1 MTSVSSAND
10 EAASSS
16 HGEVITSLGCSSS
29 NIDNQDV
36 KMKRVADYMYMDPQL
51 YEARLHMNS
60 VSGSQGEII
69 TTTTSSDQDIVKMKK
84 EEYTYMDP
92 LLYKAA
98 ADGSFGP
105 FDIIEKELSL
115 IITPDKNT
123 ILHIHIRSQDIEST
137 TTGFM
142 KQVVAKCP
150 SLRLQVNAI
159 GDTPLHVAAKYG
171 NNHAVKFLIDSAKV
185 ENDQRVL
192 PDNDIKQM
200 LRKTNNAGNTPL
212 HEAVQHDF
220 HEVVILLSR
229 EDPDFLYP
237 SNNLG
242 ETPLYLAVQKGDYG
256 VEMVDQILK
265 DFRKLA
271 YEGPHGRTALH
282 AAAKSNDDSIVRKVL
297 YKKKSLAKEVDEYG
311 WTPLHYA
318 AYYGNRSTVK
328 VLLEFDVCAA
338 YVGEKERK
346 MTPLHLAASQG
357 HVHNMNEIISNC
369 PTCYELVDIKGRNV
383 LHFAILTLTVDQF
396 RRITHCLPL
405 TKIINQ
411 KDADGNTPLHVGTS
425 LYPEKL
431 NTVFNGLLGPA
442 NSYVTNNQG
451 FNVCEIGK
459 GGFPQLKQEILELS
473 KTVHEPFRLGVVR
486 LPSSNK
492 YIEVVEIERAD
503 DVAEI
508 ERAKESHLVVAAL
521 IATVTFAAAF
531 TLPGG
536 YIQDGSHHQ
545 GTAILKGNSAFQAFV
560 ITNAMAMVLSVSA
573 VFIHFLMSLK
583 SFRSFIFMFWYAF
596 VFTLLAMGAMVI
608 AFITAAYAMLWPSLR
623 LAIVTICIG
632 LAFFFL
638 AIYLLN
644 KVTIIFKKPLTIF
657 KVLFSNLNC
666 ICYPNLNYIK
676 RM

>member
-1 MTSVSSAND
+1 MR
-10 EAASSS
+10 E
-16 HGEVITSLGCSSS
+16 
-29 NIDNQDV
+29 
-36 KMKRVADYMYMDPQL
+36 
-51 YEARLHMNS
+51 
-60 VSGSQGEII
+60 
-69 TTTTSSDQDIVKMKK
+69 
-84 EEYTYMDP
+84 
-92 LLYKAA
+92 
-98 ADGSFGP
+98 
-105 FDIIEKELSL
+105 
-115 IITPDKNT
+115 TP
-123 ILHIHIRSQDIEST
+123 HW
-137 TTGFM
+137 
-142 KQVVAKCP
+142 
-150 SLRLQVNAI
+150 
-159 GDTPLHVAAKYG
+159 
-171 NNHAVKFLIDSAKV
+171 
-185 ENDQRVL
+185 
-192 PDNDIKQM
+192 
-200 LRKTNNAGNTPL
+200 PL

-220 HEVVILLSR
+220 YEVVIILSR

-237 SNNLG
+237 ANNLG

-256 VEMVDQILK
+256 VEMVDQTLK

-318 AYYGNRSTVK
+318 AYYVNRSTVK

-338 YVGEKERK
+338 YVGDKERK

-357 HVHNMNEIISNC
+357 HVHNMNEIISNS

-411 KDADGNTPLHVGTS
+411 KDADGNTPLHVFTS

-431 NTVFNGLLGPA
+431 ITVFNGLLGPA
-442 NSYVTNNQG
+442 NYYVTNNQG
-451 FNVCEIGK
+451 FNVYEIGK

-473 KTVHEPFRLGVVR
+473 KTVHEPYRLGVVR

-492 YIEVVEIERAD
+492 YIEV

-508 ERAKESHLVVAAL
+508 ERAKESHLVVAL

-560 ITNAMAMVLSVSA
+560 ITNAMATMVLSVSA
-573 VFIHFLMSLK
+573 VFIHFLLSLK
-583 SFRSFIFMFWYAF
+583 SFRPFLFMFWYAYL
-596 VFTLLAMGAMVI
+596 FTLLAMGAMVI

-632 LAFFFL
+632 LPFFFL

-644 KVTIIFKKPLTIF
+644 KLTFIL
-657 KVLFSNLNC
+657 KS
-666 ICYPNLNYIK
+666 P
-676 RM
+676 